1 MLQGYDISSHQKGIR
16 PDRLPGDFVII
27 KITQD
32 TRVVDPFWRQWAE
45 ATLKAG
51 KLLGLYHYAG
61 GKDPIVEADAFWAQA
76 KQYAGRAALFL
87 DWEERDNRNYS
98 QMWNW
103 CRMFLARI
111 RFLSGQMPGLYFSAS
126 LLKYFRNC
134 GYPLWIAQYAH
145 NWPTGYQNVPWND
158 KAYACA
164 IRQYTSTG
172 QLAGWAGN
180 LDLNKFYGSRSDWAR
195 IFGIKGGDVMI
206 TEDDINK
213 IAQRVWDILIDG
225 VRAQDRLAGID
236 GAANGVNNNLG
247 VLLDS
252 AKKDDNIAEALKAM
266 TTLLSLLA
274 EKQK

>member
-1 MLQGYDISSHQKGIR
+1 MLQGYDISSHQKGIQ
-16 PDRLPGDFVII
+16 PGRLPGDFVII

-32 TRVVDPFWRQWAE
+32 TRVVNSSWRTWAE
-45 ATLKAG
+45 QVLKAD

-61 GKDPIVEADAFWAQA
+61 GKDPVIEANAFWAQA

-87 DWEERDNRNYS
+87 DWEERDNRNYGK
-98 QMWNW
+98 MWNW
-103 CRMFLARI
+103 CRIFLARI
-111 RFLSGQMPGLYFSAS
+111 RSLSGQMPGLYFSAS
-126 LLKYFRNC
+126 LLKFFRGC
-134 GYPLWIAQYAH
+134 GYSLWVAQYAN
-145 NWPTGYQNVPWND
+145 NWPTGYQSVPWND

-164 IRQYTSTG
+164 IRQYSS
-172 QLAGWAGN
+172 AGRLSGWSGS
-180 LDLNKFYGSRSDWAR
+180 LDLNKFYGTKNDWNR
-195 IFGIKGGDVMI
+195 IFGIKGGDVM
-206 TEDDINK
+206 TDDDINK
-213 IAQRVWDILIDG
+213 VARRVWDILIDG

-266 TTLLSLLA
+266 TTLLSLMA

>member
-16 PDRLPGDFVII
+16 PGRLPGDFVII

-32 TRVVDPFWRQWAE
+32 TRVVNPFWKQWAE
-45 ATLKAG
+45 DTLKAG

-61 GKDPIVEADAFWAQA
+61 GRDAIVEADAFWTQA

-103 CRMFLARI
+103 CRIFLARI
-111 RFLSGQMPGLYFSAS
+111 RSLSGQMPGLYFSAS
-126 LLKYFRNC
+126 LLKFFRGC
-134 GYPLWIAQYAH
+134 GYPLWVAQYAH
-145 NWPTGYQNVPWND
+145 NWPTGYQMQPWND

-180 LDLNKFYGSRSDWAR
+180 LDLNKFYGSRADWAR
-195 IFGIKGGDVMI
+195 IFGIRGGDIMI
-206 TEDDINK
+206 AEDDVNK
-213 IAQRVWDILIDG
+213 IAQRVWDILVDG
-225 VRAQDRLAGID
+225 VRAQDRLIGID

-252 AKKDDNIAEALKAM
+252 AKKDDNVAEALKAM

>member
-1 MLQGYDISSHQKGIR
+1 MLQGYDISSHQKGIQ
-16 PDRLPGDFVII
+16 PGRLPGDFVII

-32 TRVVDPFWRQWAE
+32 TRVVNLSWQTWAE
-45 ATLKAG
+45 QVLKAG

-61 GKDPIVEADAFWAQA
+61 GKDATVEAEAFWAQA
-76 KQYAGRAALFL
+76 RQYTGRAALFL
-87 DWEERDNRNYS
+87 DWEERDNRNYG

-103 CRMFLARI
+103 CRVFLARI
-111 RFLSGQMPGLYFSAS
+111 RSLSGQMPGLYFSAS

-134 GYPLWIAQYAH
+134 GYPLWIAQYA
-145 NWPTGYQNVPWND
+145 NNRPTGYQTQPWND

-164 IRQYTSTG
+164 IRQYSSTG
-172 QLAGWAGN
+172 RLPGWGKN
-180 LDLNKFYGSRSDWAR
+180 LDLNKFYGTRDDWNR
-195 IFGIKGGDVMI
+195 IFGIKGGDVQV
-206 TEDDINK
+206 TDDDINR

-252 AKKDDNIAEALKAM
+252 AKKDDNIDEALKAM

>member
-1 MLQGYDISSHQKGIR
+1 MLQGYDISSHQRGIQ
-16 PDRLPGDFVII
+16 PARLPGDFVII

-32 TRVVDPFWRQWAE
+32 MRVVNPSWQMWAE
-45 ATLKAG
+45 QVLKAG

-61 GKDPIVEADAFWAQA
+61 GKDAIVEADAFWNQA
-76 KQYAGRAALFL
+76 KRYAGCAALFL
-87 DWEERDNRNYS
+87 DWEERDNRNYT

-103 CRMFLARI
+103 CSKFLARL
-111 RFLSGQMPGLYFSAS
+111 RGLSGQMPGLYFSAG
-126 LLKYFRNC
+126 LLKFFRGC
-134 GYPLWIAQYAH
+134 GYPLWVAQYA
-145 NWPTGYQNVPWND
+145 NNRPTGYQSVPWND

-164 IRQYTSTG
+164 IRQYSSTG
-172 QLAGWAGN
+172 RLDGWSGN
-180 LDLNKFYGSRSDWAR
+180 LDFNKFYGTRNDWNR
-195 IFGIKGGDVMI
+195 MFGIKGGDIM
-206 TEDDINK
+206 TDDDINR

>member
-1 MLQGYDISSHQKGIR
+1 MLQGYDISSHQKGVQ
-16 PDRLPGDFVII
+16 PGRLPGDFAII

-32 TRVVDPFWRQWAE
+32 TRVVNPSWQTWAE
-45 ATLKAG
+45 QVLKAG

-61 GKDPIVEADAFWAQA
+61 GKDPIAEADAFWNQA
-76 KQYAGRAALFL
+76 KRYAGRGALFL
-87 DWEERDNRNYS
+87 DWEQGDNRNYS

-103 CRMFLARI
+103 CRVFLARI
-111 RFLSGQMPGLYFSAS
+111 RSLSGQMPGLYFSAG
-126 LLKYFRNC
+126 LLKFFRGC
-134 GYPLWIAQYAH
+134 GYPLWVAQYA
-145 NWPTGYQNVPWND
+145 NNRPTGYQTQPWND

-164 IRQYTSTG
+164 IRQYSSTG
-172 QLAGWAGN
+172 RLPGWGKN
-180 LDLNKFYGSRSDWAR
+180 LDLNKFYGTRDDWNR
-195 IFGIKGGDVMI
+195 MFGIKGGDVQV
-206 TEDDINK
+206 TDDDINK

-274 EKQK
+274 EKRK

>member
-1 MLQGYDISSHQKGIR
+1 MLQGYDISSHQKGIQ
-16 PDRLPGDFVII
+16 PGRLPGDFVII

-32 TRVVDPFWRQWAE
+32 TRVVNPSWQTWVE
-45 ATLKAG
+45 QVLKAG

-61 GKDPIVEADAFWAQA
+61 GKDATVEAEAFWGQA
-76 KQYAGRAALFL
+76 KRYAGRAALFL

-103 CRMFLARI
+103 CGRFLARL
-111 RFLSGQMPGLYFSAS
+111 RSLSGQMPGLYFSAG
-126 LLKYFRNC
+126 LLKFFRGC
-134 GYPLWIAQYAH
+134 GYPLWVAQYA
-145 NWPTGYQNVPWND
+145 NNRPTGYQVQSWND

-164 IRQYTSTG
+164 LRQYSSTG
-172 QLAGWAGN
+172 RLSGWHGN
-180 LDLNKFYGSRSDWAR
+180 LDLNKFYGTKNDWNR
-195 IFGIKGGDVMI
+195 MFGIKGGDIV
-206 TEDDINK
+206 TDDDINK

-266 TTLLSLLA
+266 TTLLSLMA

>member
-1 MLQGYDISSHQKGIR
+1 MLQGYDISSYQKGIQ
-16 PDRLPGDFVII
+16 PGRLPGDFAII

-32 TRVVDPFWRQWAE
+32 TRVVNLSWQTWAE
-45 ATLKAG
+45 QVLKAG

-61 GKDPIVEADAFWAQA
+61 GKDPIVEADAFWNQA
-76 KQYAGRAALFL
+76 KRYAGRAALFL
-87 DWEERDNRNYS
+87 DWEERDNKNYS

-103 CRMFLARI
+103 CSKFLAHLRN
-111 RFLSGQMPGLYFSAS
+111 LSGQMPGLYFSAG
-126 LLKYFRNC
+126 LLKFFRAC
-134 GYPLWIAQYAH
+134 GYPLWVAQYA
-145 NWPTGYQNVPWND
+145 NNRLTGYQTQPWND

-164 IRQYTSTG
+164 IRQYSSTG
-172 QLAGWAGN
+172 RLDGWNGN
-180 LDLNKFYGSRSDWAR
+180 LDINKFYGSRLDWCR
-195 IFGIKGGDVMI
+195 IFGIRGGDIM
-206 TEDDINK
+206 TDDDINK

-247 VLLDS
+247 ILLDS

>member
-1 MLQGYDISSHQKGIR
+1 MLQGYDISSHQKGVQ
-16 PDRLPGDFVII
+16 PGRLPGDFVII

-32 TRVVDPFWRQWAE
+32 TRVVNPSWQTWAE
-45 ATLKAG
+45 QVLKAG

-61 GKDPIVEADAFWAQA
+61 GKDPVIEANAFWTQA

-87 DWEERDNRNYS
+87 DWEERDNRNYG

-103 CRMFLARI
+103 CSKFLGRL
-111 RFLSGQMPGLYFSAS
+111 RGVSSQTPGLYFSAS
-126 LLKYFRNC
+126 LLKFFRGC
-134 GYPLWIAQYAH
+134 GYPLWVAQYA
-145 NWPTGYQNVPWND
+145 NNRPTGYQAQPWND

-164 IRQYTSTG
+164 LRQYSSTG
-172 QLAGWAGN
+172 RLSGWSGN
-180 LDLNKFYGSRSDWAR
+180 LDLDKFYGSKVDWNR
-195 IFGIKGGDVMI
+195 MFGTKGGDIV
-206 TEDDINK
+206 TDDDINK
-213 IAQRVWDILIDG
+213 IAQRVWSTLVNG

-236 GAANGVNNNLG
+236 GAANGVNNSLG

>member
-1 MLQGYDISSHQKGIR
+1 MLQGYDISSHQTGIQ
-16 PDRLPGDFVII
+16 PGRLPGDFAII

-32 TRVVDPFWRQWAE
+32 TRIVNPSWQTWAE
-45 ATLKAG
+45 QVLKAG

-61 GKDPIVEADAFWAQA
+61 GKDAIAEADAFWNQA
-76 KQYAGRAALFL
+76 KRYSGRAALFL

-103 CRMFLARI
+103 CGRFLARL
-111 RFLSGQMPGLYFSAS
+111 RSLSGQMPGLYFSAS
-126 LLKYFRNC
+126 LLKFFRGC
-134 GYPLWIAQYAH
+134 GYPLWVAQYA
-145 NWPTGYQNVPWND
+145 NNRPTGYQAQPWND

-164 IRQYTSTG
+164 IRQYSSTG
-172 QLAGWAGN
+172 RLPGWGGN
-180 LDLNKFYGSRSDWAR
+180 LDLNKFYGTRNDWNR
-195 IFGIKGGDVMI
+195 MFGIKGGDVQV
-206 TEDDINK
+206 TDDDINK

>member
-1 MLQGYDISSHQKGIR
+1 MLQGYDISSHQKGIQ
-16 PDRLPGDFVII
+16 PGRLPGDFAII

-32 TRVVDPFWRQWAE
+32 TRVVNSSWQTWAE
-45 ATLKAG
+45 QVLKAG

-61 GKDPIVEADAFWAQA
+61 GKDPIVEANAFWNQA
-76 KQYAGRAALFL
+76 KRYAGRAALFL
-87 DWEERDNRNYS
+87 DWEARDNRNYT

-103 CRMFLARI
+103 CSKFLTHLRN
-111 RFLSGQMPGLYFSAS
+111 LSGQMPGLYFSAG
-126 LLKYFRNC
+126 LLKFFRGC
-134 GYPLWIAQYAH
+134 GYPLWVAQYA
-145 NWPTGYQNVPWND
+145 NNRMTGYQAQPWND

-164 IRQYTSTG
+164 IRQYSSTG
-172 QLAGWAGN
+172 RLDGWNGN
-180 LDLNKFYGSRSDWAR
+180 LDINKFYGSRLDWCR
-195 IFGIKGGDVMI
+195 IFGIRGGDIM
-206 TEDDINK
+206 TDDDIDR

-247 VLLDS
+247 ILLDS

>member
-1 MLQGYDISSHQKGIR
+1 MLQGYDISSHQKGIQ

-32 TRVVDPFWRQWAE
+32 TRVVNPFWKQWAE
-45 ATLKAG
+45 ATLKSG

-61 GKDPIVEADAFWAQA
+61 GKDAIVEADAFWTQA
-76 KQYAGRAALFL
+76 KQYVGRAALFL
-87 DWEERDNRNYS
+87 DWEERDNKNYG
-98 QMWNW
+98 QMWRW
-103 CRMFLARI
+103 CGRFLARL
-111 RFLSGQMPGLYFSAS
+111 RSLSGQMPGIYFSAS
-126 LLKYFRNC
+126 LLKFFRGC
-134 GYPLWIAQYAH
+134 GYPLWVAQYAH
-145 NWPTGYQNVPWND
+145 NWPTGYQAQPWND

-195 IFGIKGGDVMI
+195 MFGIKGGDIMI
-206 TEDDINK
+206 TEDDVNK
-213 IAQRVWDILIDG
+213 IAQRVWDILIGG

>member
-1 MLQGYDISSHQKGIR
+1 MLQGYDISSHQKGIQ
-16 PDRLPGDFVII
+16 PGRLSGDFVII

-32 TRVVDPFWRQWAE
+32 TRVVNPSWQTWAE
-45 ATLKAG
+45 QVLKAG

-61 GKDPIVEADAFWAQA
+61 GKDPIVEVDAFWNQA
-76 KQYAGRAALFL
+76 KRYAGRAALFL
-87 DWEERDNRNYS
+87 DWEERDNRNYG

-103 CRMFLARI
+103 CSKFLAHLRN
-111 RFLSGQMPGLYFSAS
+111 LSGQMPGLYFSVS
-126 LLKYFRNC
+126 LLKFFRGC
-134 GYPLWIAQYAH
+134 GYPLWVAQYA
-145 NWPTGYQNVPWND
+145 NNRPTGYQSVPWND

-164 IRQYTSTG
+164 IRQYSSTG
-172 QLAGWAGN
+172 RLSGWGGN
-180 LDLNKFYGSRSDWAR
+180 LDVNKFYGSRLDWCR
-195 IFGIKGGDVMI
+195 MFGIKGGDVQV
-206 TEDDINK
+206 TDDDINK

>member
-1 MLQGYDISSHQKGIR
+1 MLQGFDISSHQKGIQ
-16 PDRLPGDFVII
+16 PGRLPGDFVII

-32 TRVVDPFWRQWAE
+32 TRVVNLSWQTWAE
-45 ATLKAG
+45 QVLKAG

-61 GKDPIVEADAFWAQA
+61 GKDPIVEADTFWAQA
-76 KQYAGRAALFL
+76 RQYVGRAALFL
-87 DWEERDNRNYS
+87 DWEEYDNKNYS

-103 CRMFLARI
+103 CSKFLARL
-111 RFLSGQMPGLYFSAS
+111 RGLSGQMPGIYFSAG
-126 LLKYFRNC
+126 LLKFFRGC
-134 GYPLWIAQYAH
+134 GYPLWVAQYA
-145 NWPTGYQNVPWND
+145 NNRPTGYQSVPWND

-164 IRQYTSTG
+164 IRQYSSTG
-172 QLAGWAGN
+172 RLPGWGGN
-180 LDLNKFYGSRSDWAR
+180 LDLNKFYGSKVDWNR
-195 IFGIKGGDVMI
+195 MFGIKGGDIV
-206 TEDDINK
+206 TDDDINK

>member
-1 MLQGYDISSHQKGIR
+1 MLQGYDISSHQKGIQ
-16 PDRLPGDFVII
+16 PDRLPGDFAII

-32 TRVVDPFWRQWAE
+32 TRVVNPSWQTWAE
-45 ATLKAG
+45 QVLKAG

-61 GKDPIVEADAFWAQA
+61 GKDPIVEADAFWNQA
-76 KQYAGRAALFL
+76 KRYAGCAALFL
-87 DWEERDNRNYS
+87 DWEERDNRNYT

-103 CRMFLARI
+103 CRIFLARI
-111 RFLSGQMPGLYFSAS
+111 RSLSGQTPGLYFSAS
-126 LLKYFRNC
+126 LLKFFQGC
-134 GYPLWIAQYAH
+134 GYPLWIAQYA
-145 NWPTGYQNVPWND
+145 NNQLTEYQSVPWNE
-158 KAYACA
+158 KAYVCA
-164 IRQYTSTG
+164 IRQYSS
-172 QLAGWAGN
+172 AGRLSGWSGN
-180 LDLNKFYGSRSDWAR
+180 LDLNKFYGTRDDWNR
-195 IFGIKGGDVMI
+195 VFGIKGGDIV
-206 TEDDINK
+206 TDDDINK

-252 AKKDDNIAEALKAM
+252 ARKDDNIAEALKAM

>member
-1 MLQGYDISSHQKGIR
+1 MLQGFDISSHQKGIQ
-16 PDRLPGDFVII
+16 PGRLPGDFVII

-32 TRVVDPFWRQWAE
+32 TRVVNPSWQTWAE
-45 ATLKAG
+45 QVLKAG

-61 GKDPIVEADAFWAQA
+61 GKDPAIEADAFWNQA
-76 KQYAGRAALFL
+76 KRYAGRAALFL
-87 DWEERDNRNYS
+87 DWEERDNRNYT

-103 CRMFLARI
+103 CRIFLARI
-111 RFLSGQMPGLYFSAS
+111 RSLSRQMPGLYFSAS
-126 LLKYFRNC
+126 LLKFFQGC
-134 GYPLWIAQYAH
+134 GYPLWVAQYA
-145 NWPTGYQNVPWND
+145 NNRPTGYQSVPWND

-164 IRQYTSTG
+164 IRQYSSTG
-172 QLAGWAGN
+172 RLDGWGGN
-180 LDLNKFYGSRSDWAR
+180 LDLNKFYGTRNDWNR
-195 IFGIKGGDVMI
+195 MFGIKGGDVM
-206 TEDDINK
+206 TDDDINK

>member
-1 MLQGYDISSHQKGIR
+1 MLQGYDISSHQKGVQ
-16 PDRLPGDFVII
+16 PGRLPGDFVII

-32 TRVVDPFWRQWAE
+32 TRVVNPSWQTWAE
-45 ATLKAG
+45 QVLKTG
-51 KLLGLYHYAG
+51 KLLGFYHYAG
-61 GKDPIVEADAFWAQA
+61 GKDPIVEADAFWNQA
-76 KQYAGRAALFL
+76 KRYAGRAALFL
-87 DWEERDNRNYS
+87 DWEECDNRNYG

-103 CRMFLARI
+103 CRIFLAHVRS
-111 RFLSGQMPGLYFSAS
+111 LSGQMPGLYFSAS
-126 LLKYFRNC
+126 LLKYFHGC
-134 GYPLWIAQYAH
+134 GYPLWVAQYA
-145 NWPTGYQNVPWND
+145 NSRPTGYQTQPWND

-164 IRQYTSTG
+164 IRQYSSTG
-172 QLAGWAGN
+172 RLDGWNGN
-180 LDLNKFYGSRSDWAR
+180 LDINKFYGSRLDWCR
-195 IFGIKGGDVMI
+195 IFGIKGGDIM
-206 TEDDINK
+206 TDDDINK

>member
-1 MLQGYDISSHQKGIR
+1 MLQGYDISSHQKGIQ
-16 PDRLPGDFVII
+16 PGRLPGDFAII

-32 TRVVDPFWRQWAE
+32 TRVVNLSWQTWAE
-45 ATLKAG
+45 QVLKAG

-61 GKDPIVEADAFWAQA
+61 GKDPIVEADAFWNQA

-87 DWEERDNRNYS
+87 DWEERDNKNYS

-103 CRMFLARI
+103 CSKFLAHLRN
-111 RFLSGQMPGLYFSAS
+111 LSGQVPGLYFSAG
-126 LLKYFRNC
+126 LLKFFRAC
-134 GYPLWIAQYAH
+134 GYPLWVAQYA
-145 NWPTGYQNVPWND
+145 NNRPTGYQTQPWND

-164 IRQYTSTG
+164 IRQYSSTG
-172 QLAGWAGN
+172 RLDGWNGN
-180 LDLNKFYGSRSDWAR
+180 LDINKFYGSRLDWCR
-195 IFGIKGGDVMI
+195 IFGIRGGDIM
-206 TEDDINK
+206 TDDDINK

-225 VRAQDRLAGID
+225 VRAQDRLTGID